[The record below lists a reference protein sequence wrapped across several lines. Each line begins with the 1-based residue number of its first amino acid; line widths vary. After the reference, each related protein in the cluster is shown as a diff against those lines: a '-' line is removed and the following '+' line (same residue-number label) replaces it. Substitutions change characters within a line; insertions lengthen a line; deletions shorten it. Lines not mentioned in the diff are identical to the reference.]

1 MRNVRIY
8 TNLLT
13 LLRFAQMM
21 LTIGWKHKDGKVICM
36 HAKKAY
42 GGEEK

>member
-1 MRNVRIY
+1 MRNLGIY
-8 TNLLT
+8 INLLT

-21 LTIGWKHKDGKVICM
+21 LTRAWKHKEGKVICM

-42 GGEEK
+42 GAEEK